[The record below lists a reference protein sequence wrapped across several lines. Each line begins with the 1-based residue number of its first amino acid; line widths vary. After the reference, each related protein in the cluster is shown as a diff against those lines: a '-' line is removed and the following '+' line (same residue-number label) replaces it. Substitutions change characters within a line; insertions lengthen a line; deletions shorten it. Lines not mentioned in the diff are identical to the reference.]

1 MTWTE
6 IAVDMARL
14 IAAQRGCELES
25 FSLDGVE
32 IDGDV
37 IRIQAH
43 AEIAPLPDDIPF
55 DDESPAEPVAEST

>member
-43 AEIAPLPDDIPF
+43 AEIALLSDEVPF
-55 DDESPAEPVAEST
+55 DDESPAEPVAESA

>member
-43 AEIAPLPDDIPF
+43 AEIAPLPDEVPF
-55 DDESPAEPVAEST
+55 DDEVSGQLVAESA